1 MKLLITNAT
10 ICDLQSAYHGKKCDV
25 LIVNGVID
33 AIQPVNSKQTIAQPT
48 STKTFDAQGAM
59 LSPGLVDMR
68 AALREPGFEFKE
80 DLASAAKAAAA
91 GGYTHITALPNTLPV
106 IQHKADLAFIQAK
119 AQSLPVHILPY
130 GAITKN
136 CEGQEMNEL
145 YDMHT
150 AGAVAFTDGNKSI
163 MHSGV
168 MMRALMY
175 SKIFNG
181 LIITH
186 AEDNNLSAGGQ
197 MHEGNNSVNLGL
209 KGIPNMAEEIMITRD
224 IELAKYAN
232 APVHFSHISS
242 KNSVEIIKKAKKQGV
257 AVTCDVAVANLIF
270 TDDALQDF
278 DSNFKLNPPLRGKAD
293 QKALWDG
300 LADGTIDCIVTDHCP
315 EDVEHKN
322 VEFEYASKGMIMF
335 QTALSLLLMHKP
347 QQLNTEVIIKALTQN
362 PRQILKQTA
371 VSIAVGSN
379 ADLCLFNTKTN
390 WVYDA
395 KNNLSKSANSP
406 VLNQTLN
413 GKVVATITKNTLN
426 KY

>member
-10 ICDLQSAYHGKKCDV
+10 ICDLQSAYHGKKCDI
-25 LIVNGVID
+25 LIVNGIIET
-33 AIQPVNSKQTIAQPT
+33 IQPVSAKQSITAKSVNKTI
-48 STKTFDAQGAM
+48 DAQGAF

-68 AALREPGFEFKE
+68 ATLREPGFEFKE
-80 DLASAAKAAAA
+80 DLTSAANAASA

-106 IQHKADLAFIQAK
+106 IQHKADLAFIAAK
-119 AQSLPVHILPY
+119 AQNLAVHILPY

-136 CEGQEMNEL
+136 CEGMEMNEL
-145 YDMHT
+145 YDMHQ
-150 AGAVAFTDGNKSI
+150 AGAVAFTDANKSI

-168 MMRALMY
+168 MMRALLY

-186 AEDNNLSAGGQ
+186 AEDTNLSTGGQ
-197 MHEGNNSVNLGL
+197 MHEGVNSVNLGL

-224 IELAKYAN
+224 IELAKYTN
-232 APVHFSHISS
+232 APIHFSHISS
-242 KNSVEIIKKAKKQGV
+242 KASVEIIKKAKKQGV
-257 AVTCDVAVANLIF
+257 AVTCDVAIANLVY
-270 TDDALQDF
+270 TDEALTEF

-300 LADGTIDCIVTDHCP
+300 IGDGTIDCIVTDHCP
-315 EDVEHKN
+315 EDIEHKV

-347 QQLNTEVIIKALTQN
+347 QQINTEIIIKALTQN
-362 PRQILKQTA
+362 PRQILKQTPVIVKA
-371 VSIAVGSN
+371 GSA
-379 ADLCLFNTKTN
+379 ADLCLFNPKTT
-390 WVYDA
+390 WRYQTS
-395 KNNLSKSANSP
+395 NNLSKSANSP
-406 VLNQTLN
+406 VLGQTLT
-413 GKVVATITKNTLN
+413 GKVLATVTKNTLY

>member
-25 LIVNGVID
+25 LIVNGIIET
-33 AIQPVNSKQTIAQPT
+33 IQPV
-48 STKTFDAQGAM
+48 STKQSLTAKSVNKTIDAQGAF

-80 DLASAAKAAAA
+80 DLTSVANAASA

-106 IQHKADLAFIQAK
+106 IQHKADLAFIAAK
-119 AQSLPVHILPY
+119 AQNLAVHILPY
-130 GAITKN
+130 GAVTKN
-136 CEGQEMNEL
+136 CEGMEMNEL
-145 YDMHT
+145 YDMHQ
-150 AGAVAFTDGNKSI
+150 AGAVAFTDANKSI

-168 MMRALMY
+168 MMRALLY

-186 AEDNNLSAGGQ
+186 AEDTNLSAGGQ
-197 MHEGNNSVNLGL
+197 MHEGINSVNLGL

-224 IELAKYAN
+224 IELAKYTN
-232 APVHFSHISS
+232 APIHFSHISS
-242 KNSVEIIKKAKKQGV
+242 KASVEIIKKAKKQGV
-257 AVTCDVAVANLIF
+257 TVTCDVAIANLVY
-270 TDDALQDF
+270 TDEALTEF
-278 DSNFKLNPPLRGKAD
+278 DSNFKLNPPLRGKTD

-300 LADGTIDCIVTDHCP
+300 VADGTIDCIVTDHCP
-315 EDVEHKN
+315 EDIEHKV

-347 QQLNTEVIIKALTQN
+347 QQINTEVIIKALTQN
-362 PRQILKQTA
+362 PRQILKQTP
-371 VSIAVGSN
+371 VSIKAGSA
-379 ADLCLFNTKTN
+379 ADLCLFNPKTT
-390 WVYDA
+390 WLYQTS
-395 KNNLSKSANSP
+395 NNLSKSANSP
-406 VLNQTLN
+406 VLGQTLT
-413 GKVVATITKNTLN
+413 GKVLATVTKNTLY